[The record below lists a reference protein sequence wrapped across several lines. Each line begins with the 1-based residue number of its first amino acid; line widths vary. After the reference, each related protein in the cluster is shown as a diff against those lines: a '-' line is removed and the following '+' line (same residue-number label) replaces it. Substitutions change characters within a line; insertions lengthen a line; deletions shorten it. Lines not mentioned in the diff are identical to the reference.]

1 MEVLFYILM
10 ILLLAKVFGELFERV
25 GFPSIIGELLSGVVL
40 GTFLIHQESEIITFL
55 AEMGAIFLLF
65 TAGYKE
71 VHLRD
76 LRESFKKAS
85 IASMSQILVAFSAG
99 FLLGMYFQ
107 FSTLTSVFMG
117 VAFSPTSIGV
127 VVRTLID
134 MDYLS
139 SKPGS
144 MMLSS
149 SIFDDIIGIF
159 LLSIVVT
166 MATYDQFPSAV
177 QILFILLK
185 IVAFVAIMLIF
196 RVKFFPVLFAYV
208 HKMHIKESIFAFVIM
223 VALFSAYLAEVFGLH
238 AVIGAFIGGV
248 MISDISHAKIEHVQ
262 SKVTGVAYGIFVP
275 IFFAFIGLSVN
286 IATLQTVGLFS
297 FAVVFLALAGKL
309 VGGFAGGRLIGFDN
323 YDSLIFG
330 VGVMPRAGVELVL
343 ISIGKELGIIGDD
356 IFSAIVLMVAV
367 SIFVSPVLLKMAI
380 QSKERT
386 KSINT

>member
-1 MEVLFYILM
+1 MEVLFSILM

-25 GFPSIIGELLSGVVL
+25 GFPSILGELLSGVVL
-40 GTFLIHQESEIITFL
+40 GIFLIHQESEIITFL

-76 LRESFKKAS
+76 LRESSKKAS
-85 IASMSQILVAFSAG
+85 IASMSQIFVAFSAG

-185 IVAFVAIMLIF
+185 IVAFVVIMLIF
-196 RVKFFPVLFAYV
+196 RAKFFPILFAYV

-297 FAVVFLALAGKL
+297 LAVVFLALAGKL

-367 SIFVSPVLLKMAI
+367 SIFISPVLLKMAI

>member
-1 MEVLFYILM
+1 MEVLFYILL

-25 GFPSIIGELLSGVVL
+25 GFPSILGELLSGVVL

-76 LRESFKKAS
+76 LRESSKKAS
-85 IASMSQILVAFSAG
+85 IASVSQILVAFSAG

-107 FSTLTSVFMG
+107 FSTFESIFMG

-149 SIFDDIIGIF
+149 SILDDIIGIF

-177 QILFILLK
+177 QILFILSK

-196 RVKFFPVLFAYV
+196 RVKFFPTLFAYV
-208 HKMHIKESIFAFVIM
+208 HKMHVKESIFAFVIM

-262 SKVTGVAYGIFVP
+262 SKVTGVAYGLFVP

-297 FAVVFLALAGKL
+297 VAVVLLALAGKL
-309 VGGFAGGRLIGFDN
+309 IGGFAGGRLIGFDN

-343 ISIGKELGIIGDD
+343 ISIGKELGVIGDE

-367 SIFVSPVLLKMAI
+367 SIFISPVLLKMAI

>member
-1 MEVLFYILM
+1 MEVLFYILL

-25 GFPSIIGELLSGVVL
+25 GFPSILGELLSGVVL

-76 LRESFKKAS
+76 LRASSKKAS
-85 IASMSQILVAFSAG
+85 IASVSQIFVAFSAG

-177 QILFILLK
+177 QILFILSK

-196 RVKFFPVLFAYV
+196 RVKFFPTLFAYV
-208 HKMHIKESIFAFVIM
+208 HKMHVKESIFAFVIM

-262 SKVTGVAYGIFVP
+262 SKVTGVAYGLFVP

-297 FAVVFLALAGKL
+297 VAVVLLALAGKL
-309 VGGFAGGRLIGFDN
+309 IGGFAGGRLIGFDN

-343 ISIGKELGIIGDD
+343 ISIGKELGIIGDE

-367 SIFVSPVLLKMAI
+367 SIFISPVLLKMAI

>member
-1 MEVLFYILM
+1 MEVLFSILM

-25 GFPSIIGELLSGVVL
+25 GFPSILGELLSGVVL
-40 GTFLIHQESEIITFL
+40 GIFLIHQESEIITFL

-76 LRESFKKAS
+76 LTASSKKAL
-85 IASMSQILVAFSAG
+85 IASVCQVFVAFFAG
-99 FLLGMYFQ
+99 FLMGMYFQ
-107 FSTLTSVFMG
+107 FSTLVSVFMG

-134 MDYLS
+134 IDYLS
-139 SKPGS
+139 SEPGS
-144 MMLSS
+144 MMLTS

-166 MATYDQFPSAV
+166 MATYDQFPSVV
-177 QILFILLK
+177 QILFIMSK
-185 IVAFVAIMLIF
+185 IVAFLVIMLIF
-196 RVKFFPVLFAYV
+196 RGKVFPVLFAYV

-262 SKVTGVAYGIFVP
+262 SKVTGIAYGIFVP

-297 FAVVFLALAGKL
+297 VAVVFLALAGKL

-380 QSKERT
+380 KSKERT

>member
-1 MEVLFYILM
+1 MEVLFYILL
-10 ILLLAKVFGELFERV
+10 ILLLAKVFGELFERA
-25 GFPSIIGELLSGVVL
+25 GFPSILGELLAGIVL
-40 GTFLIHQESEIITFL
+40 GIFLIHQVTEVITFL

-76 LRESFKKAS
+76 LRSSSKKAA
-85 IASMSQILVAFSAG
+85 IASFSQVFVAFFAG
-99 FLLGMYFQ
+99 FILGLYFQ
-107 FSTLTSVFMG
+107 FSTLASIFMG

-144 MMLSS
+144 MMLTSA
-149 SIFDDIIGIF
+149 IFDDIIGIF
-159 LLSIVVT
+159 LLSVVVT
-166 MATYDQFPSAV
+166 MATYEHFPSTL
-177 QILFILLK
+177 QILSILLK
-185 IVAFVAIMLIF
+185 IVAFVAIMIVF
-196 RVKFFPVLFAYV
+196 RLWFFPGLFGYV
-208 HKMHIKESIFAFVIM
+208 HKMHVKESIFAFVIM
-223 VALFSAYLAEVFGLH
+223 VALFSAYLAELFGLH

-248 MISDISHAKIEHVQ
+248 MISDISHAKIEDVQ

-275 IFFAFIGLSVN
+275 VFFAYIGLSVN
-286 IATLQTVGLFS
+286 VVTLQTVGMFS
-297 FAVVFLALAGKL
+297 LAVVFLALAGKL
-309 VGGFAGGRLIGFDN
+309 IGGFAGGRLIGFDN

-330 VGVMPRAGVELVL
+330 LGVMPRAGVELVL

-356 IFSAIVLMVAV
+356 VFSAIVLMVAV
-367 SIFVSPVLLKMAI
+367 SIFVSPVLLKMVI
-380 QSKERT
+380 QSKERM

>member
-1 MEVLFYILM
+1 MEVLFYILL

-25 GFPSIIGELLSGVVL
+25 GFPSILGELLSGVVL

-76 LRESFKKAS
+76 LRESSKKAS
-85 IASMSQILVAFSAG
+85 IASISQILVAFSAG

-107 FSTLTSVFMG
+107 FSSLESIFMG

-149 SIFDDIIGIF
+149 SILDDIIGIF

-177 QILFILLK
+177 QILFILSK

-196 RVKFFPVLFAYV
+196 RVKFFPTLFAYV
-208 HKMHIKESIFAFVIM
+208 HKMHVKESIFAFVIM

-262 SKVTGVAYGIFVP
+262 SKVTGVAYGLFVP

-297 FAVVFLALAGKL
+297 VAVVLLALAGKL
-309 VGGFAGGRLIGFDN
+309 IGGFAGGRLIGFDN

-343 ISIGKELGIIGDD
+343 ISIGKELGIIGDE

-367 SIFVSPVLLKMAI
+367 SIFISPVLLKMAI

>member
-1 MEVLFYILM
+1 MELLFYILM
-10 ILLLAKVFGELFERV
+10 ILLLAKVFGEMFERA
-25 GFPSIIGELLSGVVL
+25 GFPSILGELLAGVLL
-40 GTFLIHQESEIITFL
+40 GTFLIHQESEIINFL

-76 LRESFKKAS
+76 LRESSRKAS
-85 IASMSQILVAFSAG
+85 IASLSQIFMAFSAG
-99 FLLGMYFQ
+99 FLLGMYFN

-144 MMLSS
+144 MILTS

-166 MATYDQFPSAV
+166 MATYAQFPSV
-177 QILFILLK
+177 LQILFILFK
-185 IVAFVAIMLIF
+185 IVAFVAIMIILRF
-196 RVKFFPVLFAYV
+196 WFFPKLFVYV
-208 HKMHIKESIFAFVIM
+208 NKMHIKESIFAFVIM

-275 IFFAFIGLSVN
+275 IFFASIGLSVN
-286 IATLQTVGLFS
+286 IATLQTVGIFS
-297 FAVVFLALAGKL
+297 LAVVFLALAGKL

-343 ISIGKELGIIGDD
+343 ISIGKEMGIIGDD

-367 SIFVSPVLLKMAI
+367 SIFVSPVLLKMVI
-380 QSKERT
+380 QYKKRT

>member
-1 MEVLFYILM
+1 MEVLLHILL
-10 ILLLAKVFGELFERV
+10 ILLLAKLFGEIFERA
-25 GFPSIIGELLSGVVL
+25 GFPSILGELLSGMVL
-40 GTFLIHQESEIITFL
+40 GTLLIHQGSEILKFL

-76 LRESFKKAS
+76 LKESSAKAS
-85 IASMSQILVAFSAG
+85 VATVVQIFVAFSFGAA
-99 FLLGMYFQ
+99 LGAYFHL
-107 FSTLTSVFMG
+107 SVLESVFIG

-144 MMLSS
+144 MMLTS

-166 MATYDQFPSAV
+166 MATYEHFPSGV
-177 QILFILLK
+177 QVLIILLK
-185 IVAFVAIMLIF
+185 MVAFVAIM
-196 RVKFFPVLFAYV
+196 FFLRKWVFSRLFDQI
-208 HKMHIKESIFAFVIM
+208 HKMHVKESIFAFVI
-223 VALFSAYLAEVFGLH
+223 VIALFSAYLAEVFGLH

-248 MISDISHAKIEHVQ
+248 MLSDVPHAKIEHVQ
-262 SKVTGVAYGIFVP
+262 SKVTGIAYGIFVP
-275 IFFAFIGLSVN
+275 IFFAFIGISLN
-286 IATLQTVGLFS
+286 IASLQTIGLFS
-297 FAVVFLALAGKL
+297 ILVVVLALSGKL
-309 VGGFAGGRLIGFDN
+309 IGGFLGGRLIGFDN

-343 ISIGKELGIIGDD
+343 ISIGKEMGIIGDEV
-356 IFSAIVLMVAV
+356 FSAIVLMVAV
-367 SIFVSPVLLKMAI
+367 SILVSPVLLKKAI
-380 QSKERT
+380 QFKNRANSN
-386 KSINT
+386 NT

>member
-1 MEVLFYILM
+1 
-10 ILLLAKVFGELFERV
+10 
-25 GFPSIIGELLSGVVL
+25 
-40 GTFLIHQESEIITFL
+40 
-55 AEMGAIFLLF
+55 
-65 TAGYKE
+65 
-71 VHLRD
+71 
-76 LRESFKKAS
+76 
-85 IASMSQILVAFSAG
+85 
-99 FLLGMYFQ
+99 
-107 FSTLTSVFMG
+107 
-117 VAFSPTSIGV
+117 
-127 VVRTLID
+127 
-134 MDYLS
+134 
-139 SKPGS
+139 
-144 MMLSS
+144 
-149 SIFDDIIGIF
+149 
-159 LLSIVVT
+159 
-166 MATYDQFPSAV
+166 V

-196 RVKFFPVLFAYV
+196 RAKFFPVLFAYV

-275 IFFAFIGLSVN
+275 IFFAYIGLSVN
-286 IATLQTVGLFS
+286 IGTLQTVGLFS
-297 FAVVFLALAGKL
+297 IAVVFLALAGKL

-367 SIFVSPVLLKMAI
+367 SIFISPVLLKMVI

>member
-25 GFPSIIGELLSGVVL
+25 GFPSILGELLSGVVL

-76 LRESFKKAS
+76 LRESSKKAS
-85 IASMSQILVAFSAG
+85 IASISQILVAFSAG

-185 IVAFVAIMLIF
+185 IVTFVAIMLIF

-262 SKVTGVAYGIFVP
+262 SKVTGIAYGIFVP

-297 FAVVFLALAGKL
+297 VAVVFLALAGKL

-343 ISIGKELGIIGDD
+343 ISIGKEMGIIGDD

-367 SIFVSPVLLKMAI
+367 SIFVSPVLLKIAI
-380 QSKERT
+380 KSKERT